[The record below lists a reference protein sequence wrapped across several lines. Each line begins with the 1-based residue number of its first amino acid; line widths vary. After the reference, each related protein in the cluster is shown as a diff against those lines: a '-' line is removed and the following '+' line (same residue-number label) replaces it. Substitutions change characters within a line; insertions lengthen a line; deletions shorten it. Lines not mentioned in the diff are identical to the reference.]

1 MSLCP
6 ILSDI
11 DGSPRN
17 TFDDTYNEN
26 IRRSAIIEY
35 ETPMNTCIG
44 DLNGDLE
51 VGVGDL
57 LAIIEAWGPCDKV
70 NPCNAD
76 LDDDDVVAVG
86 DLLVLISNWGACR

>member
-1 MSLCP
+1 MSLFLK
-6 ILSDI
+6 IGDI

-57 LAIIEAWGPCDKV
+57 LAIIEAWGPCGKTK
-70 NPCNAD
+70 PCYTD
-76 LDDDDVVAVG
+76 LNDDNNVDVS
-86 DLLVLISNWGACR
+86 DLLILIGNWGVCP